1 MKLISLITKNFK
13 RLGNF
18 ECTFTDGLN
27 VIAGDN
33 ARGKSTLLLAI
44 EAAWFGCTVVPG
56 KKDDIPTWGQKDFG
70 IELTWL
76 STDGSVYQV
85 TRNKTTAKLQ
95 RLGGEDGPQL
105 VANGNTPVTT
115 HVEQLLGLT
124 AKDYSLF
131 IQSKQHEAAGV
142 LTFGATALNRK
153 VEEFAGVDV
162 IDKVQSLAQTKAARL
177 SAQAEASL
185 VAEEDMNR
193 ANEVLALAKSVS
205 AEKAVECEERRKML
219 EEFTTVALELDDEG
233 VGSAELSR
241 RKLAYVRAEA
251 DLEKARTSVT
261 NAQANLVA
269 SQQRL
274 SKLSLQDADDLKE
287 RQAAKLSEGGAISGK
302 VKQMEEKV
310 SQYDAAK
317 AASDKARD
325 ELAAASTDYE
335 DSEVGAAE
343 DRVTELRASLQTFRD
358 EATELRTNRK
368 ALLDLAEGAT
378 CPTCGHKK
386 EEHDPDKLTAEAEAL
401 YTQLVAKEKQRDDYS
416 TRLAAAEKTLTAARQ
431 RAQNVASLT
440 KRSEDA
446 GAALAAVYVAGTP
459 SEQELGDA
467 IALRDTLRNE
477 YAAIKAKLE
486 VLQRDNDAYND
497 EAAHLAKLES
507 ELEQCQDHVTDAAK
521 ILEDLGAC
529 PTDVE
534 IDNLA
539 IIEAANREAKN
550 AHSQK
555 KARLQSEHSL
565 SAQQEENAATLL
577 KQAED
582 RVQELLARAAKA
594 KELTAESKQHERLVR
609 FLRDRRQQYMVDVWS
624 TITAV
629 SSKLVRMASKD
640 TITSVANVDGAFQFE
655 EDGVIIPAVLASG
668 AQKGLIG
675 TSLRIGL
682 ARALYGSDSLM
693 IFDEPTE
700 SCSEHNAAS
709 MSATLASSAKQ
720 TLLITHRENDQ
731 ALADHIINVGE

>member
-33 ARGKSTLLLAI
+33 AQGKSTLLLAI

-76 STDGSVYQV
+76 GTDGSVYQV

-162 IDKVQSLAQTKAARL
+162 IDRVQSLAQTKATRL
-177 SAQAEASL
+177 SAQADASL
-185 VAEEDMNR
+185 VAEEDMAR
-193 ANEVLALAKSVS
+193 ANEVLALAKRVS

-219 EEFTTVALELDDEG
+219 EEFTAVALVLDDEG

-274 SKLSLQDADDLKE
+274 SKLSLQDADELKE
-287 RQAAKLSEGGAISGK
+287 RQAAKLSEG
-302 VKQMEEKV
+302 
-310 SQYDAAK
+310 
-317 AASDKARD
+317 
-325 ELAAASTDYE
+325 AAASTRVKELEAQASLRESAQRTYDTDKAALDAALVDFQE
-335 DSEVGAAE
+335 SEVGAADE
-343 DRVTELRASLQTFRD
+343 RVTEIRASLQIFRD
-358 EATELRTNRK
+358 ESAELRTQRK
-368 ALLDLAEGAT
+368 ALLDLASGAV

-386 EEHDPDKLTAEAEAL
+386 EEHDPDKLTEEAETL
-401 YTQLVAKEKQRDDYS
+401 YTLVVAKEKQRDDCA
-416 TRLAAAEKTLTAARQ
+416 TELAKAEKTLLAARNREQAVQSLQARVKDAERALEAAPQASERALSEATQ
-431 RAQNVASLT
+431 R
-440 KRSEDA
+440 
-446 GAALAAVYVAGTP
+446 
-459 SEQELGDA
+459 
-467 IALRDTLRNE
+467 RDTLRNE
-477 YAAIKAKLE
+477 YAEIKAKLE

-497 EAAHLAKLES
+497 EAEHMRRLET
-507 ELEQCQDHVTDAAK
+507 ELEQCEDHVADATK
-521 ILEDLGAC
+521 NLEDIGPC
-529 PTDVE
+529 PDDVE
-534 IDNLA
+534 IDRIA
-539 IIEAANREAKN
+539 MIEAANRDRRNE
-550 AHSQK
+550 HSQK

-577 KQAED
+577 KQAEE
-582 RVQELLARAAKA
+582 RLQELVSRADKAKA
-594 KELTAESKQHERLVR
+594 LSAEAKQYERLVR
-609 FLRDRRQQYMVDVWS
+609 FLRDRRQQYMADVWS